1 MDASPLGQL
10 RELVAHAWFTIG
22 YPPARSLVLVEVN
35 GGGEAGVVARIDQ
48 PAALPPRPGQRGS
61 SHDAPAPAAHRRAA
75 AAMIASAAQRGGVRA
90 AVLLVVQD
98 PAGVERP
105 AFGRAEA
112 ALVRAVRQAL
122 RVAGVRVAGVALVG
136 SGWVRS
142 LDCTD
147 PRCCPPGGAP
157 LGDLAGTRT
166 AAGMVL
172 RGKVL
177 AADEAGL
184 VADVE
189 PVPWPGA
196 VLLAEPPAA
205 AAPLGLARWRALL
218 QARLAAPRPGR
229 EPLPAEVAWL
239 VAGLRDL
246 RLRDAVLVSVLPA
259 PKGAAFTRRPQDPA
273 ADLAAGRGESMP
285 DITALTGSR
294 PDAEVFEAAR
304 ALLAQVARGA
314 PPGSRAE
321 ALAVLGWMAW
331 WQGSGA
337 RGRLLVGLALA
348 DDPAHRLAAI
358 VDQLLA
364 HAVPPSWVLPL
375 RPQITA
381 GRPGTR

>member
-1 MDASPLGQL
+1 MDTSPLGYL

-22 YPPARSLVLVEVN
+22 YPPARSLVLVEVS
-35 GGGEAGVVARIDQ
+35 GGEAGVVARIDQ
-48 PAALPPRPGQRGS
+48 PTAEPARPGQRASG
-61 SHDAPAPAAHRRAA
+61 DVPAPAAHRRAA
-75 AAMIASAAQRGGVRA
+75 AAMIASAARRGGGRA
-90 AVLLVVQD
+90 VVLLVVQD
-98 PAGVERP
+98 PAGVARP
-105 AFGRAEA
+105 EFGRAEA
-112 ALVRAVRQAL
+112 ALVRSVRQAL
-122 RVAGVRVAGVALVG
+122 RTAGVRVAGVALVG

-147 PRCCPPGGAP
+147 PLCCPPGGAP
-157 LGDLAGTRT
+157 LGDLAATGT

-172 RGKVL
+172 RGRVL

-189 PVPWPGA
+189 PEPWHGS

-218 QARLAAPRPGR
+218 EARIAAPRPGR
-229 EPLPAEVAWL
+229 DPLPSEVAWL
-239 VAGLRDL
+239 VAGLRDM
-246 RLRDAVLVSVLPA
+246 RLRDAVLVSLLPA
-259 PKGAAFTRRPQDPA
+259 PKGAAFTRHPQDPA
-273 ADLAAGRGESMP
+273 AALAAGRGEAMP
-285 DITALTGSR
+285 DITALTQRR
-294 PDAEVFEAAR
+294 PDPEVFDAAR

-348 DDPAHRLAAI
+348 DDPAHRLAGI

-364 HAVPPSWVLPL
+364 YAVPPSWVLPL
-375 RPQITA
+375 RPGITT